1 MYGCTSARPVAN
13 MGRFWLSMI
22 WIRRPS
28 VVMSISNWGRKLFRT
43 GLFSMTFSSRFL
55 RFSSRCWSRRSASPM
70 GWAST
75 RLPWARRSSPSLRSG
90 SRPPPGTALVSAE
103 LLGPPV
109 SATRRG
115 MRKYSAMPL
124 SSSRGT
130 MLISHI
136 TRKNAIIAV
145 MKSA

>member
-1 MYGCTSARPVAN
+1 M
-13 MGRFWLSMI
+13 
-22 WIRRPS
+22 RRPS
-28 VVMSISNWGRKLFRT
+28 VVRSISSCGRKLFST
-43 GLFSMTFSSRFL
+43 GLVSMTFSRRFF
-55 RFSSRCWSRRSASPM
+55 RFSRRCCSRRSASPM

-75 RLPWARRSSPSLRSG
+75 RLPWPRRTSPSLRNG
-90 SRPPPGTALVSAE
+90 SWPPPGTALVSAE

-109 SATRRG
+109 MATRNG

-130 MLISHI
+130 TLISHM

>member
-1 MYGCTSARPVAN
+1 
-13 MGRFWLSMI
+13 
-22 WIRRPS
+22 
-28 VVMSISNWGRKLFRT
+28 
-43 GLFSMTFSSRFL
+43 
-55 RFSSRCWSRRSASPM
+55 M

-75 RLPWARRSSPSLRSG
+75 RLPWPRRTSPSLRNG
-90 SRPPPGTALVSAE
+90 SWPPPGTALVSAE

-109 SATRRG
+109 MATRNG

-130 MLISHI
+130 TLISHM

>member
-1 MYGCTSARPVAN
+1 
-13 MGRFWLSMI
+13 
-22 WIRRPS
+22 
-28 VVMSISNWGRKLFRT
+28 
-43 GLFSMTFSSRFL
+43 
-55 RFSSRCWSRRSASPM
+55 M

-75 RLPWARRSSPSLRSG
+75 RLPSARRTSPWLRSG
-90 SRPPPGTALVSAE
+90 SCPPPGIALVSAE

-109 SATRRG
+109 RATRRG

-130 MLISHI
+130 MLISHM
-136 TRKNAIIAV
+136 TRKNAIMAV